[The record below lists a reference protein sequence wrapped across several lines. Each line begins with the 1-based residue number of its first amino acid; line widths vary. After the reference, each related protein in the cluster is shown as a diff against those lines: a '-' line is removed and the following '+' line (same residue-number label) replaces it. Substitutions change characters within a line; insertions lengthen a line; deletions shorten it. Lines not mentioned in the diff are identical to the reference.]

1 MSPTNR
7 SENKKFPLEK
17 CKRILN
23 RNGKNY
29 QDEEVK
35 KIRDFLYFLA
45 ELEFESFKKNEVHEK
60 TSHPLHP
67 RLYR

>member
-1 MSPTNR
+1 MNPTNR
-7 SENKKFPLEK
+7 SEDKKFSLEK

-29 QDEEVK
+29 PDEEVK

-45 ELEFESFKKNEVHEK
+45 ELEYETFKKNEVHEMPINQQNER
-60 TSHPLHP
+60 S
-67 RLYR
+67 YN